1 MKKLLTH
8 SRSVAAPLLLSC
20 CAYAVAQSLGTPT
33 AEVWLGRPLD
43 MTVPARFLSND
54 SRDECVRADVF
65 FGESRVPAD
74 LVRATI
80 VGTDGQRR
88 VRIVTDSPVD
98 EPIVTVSLRAGC
110 ASSITRNYTLLPD
123 IPSEAL
129 LASLSRPPS
138 LPVAGTVPLPGSVV
152 AAAPAAPLRITRT
165 SAPRQGTAPAPK
177 SGSLKDIVAQARKTV
192 GDGPA
197 PLRTA
202 KAFRAD
208 APAAGGPR
216 LRLEPIEMQEQAMLR
231 VSSSLAAPGG
241 DASQRATAALLW
253 QAINADPQELLRT
266 TAMLQ
271 KLEGDLA
278 QLRLAATQTRNEMAA
293 LRRRLDEAQPW
304 YASATLVQALALL
317 LLATGAAAGMLWFRA
332 RRAGASLDPWHA
344 GLPAVPPQPVQ
355 EPVAVAPEEAA
366 AAQPEPAPA
375 PARRPGEVS
384 APGELAPALA
394 VAAVAPEQP
403 ARAQTGPIDFELEE
417 PQLHEPPQRR
427 ATTGVLR
434 VETLAAT
441 FEEVEFLS
449 SLGLSSDAMDVLK
462 GYLHDSTSPAP
473 LAFFELMRLCDEG
486 EDATAIGTVR
496 RRYVQAFGVEA
507 PRLEQLAAP
516 IGLEQIPHLSGSITR
531 AWGTPR
537 ALELIEEALFKVPEP
552 GAALT
557 LQAGRDLICLYDVA
571 MALATE
577 SSGQQASDAEA
588 HPLAPWANAEDAI
601 GAQAA
606 AQAAAEAQGGHHFAL
621 DVDLGA
627 APEELPEKQDP
638 DLALAPL
645 LAEMQAQAAAAREKA
660 RLLQEE
666 DAFSA
671 AVASERA
678 PVSRY

>member
-1 MKKLLTH
+1 MKKMLTH
-8 SRSVAAPLLLSC
+8 SRLVAAPLLMSC
-20 CAYAVAQSLGTPT
+20 CAYAVAQSLGTPS

-43 MTVPARFLSND
+43 MTVPARFISND

-74 LVRATI
+74 LVRTTI
-80 VGTDGQRR
+80 VGSDAQRR

-129 LASLSRPPS
+129 LASLARPPS
-138 LPVAGTVPLPGSVV
+138 LPVAAGNVPLPGTVV

-165 SAPRQGTAPAPK
+165 TAPRQGTAPAPT
-177 SGSLKDIVAQARKTV
+177 SGSLKDIVAQARKAV
-192 GDGPA
+192 GEGPA
-197 PLRTA
+197 PVRTA

-231 VSSSLAAPGG
+231 VSASLAAPGG

-278 QLRLAATQTRNEMAA
+278 QLRLAATATRNEMAA

-332 RRAGASLDPWHA
+332 RRAGAMLDPWHA

-355 EPVAVAPEEAA
+355 EPVAAAPEEVAV
-366 AAQPEPAPA
+366 AQPEPAPA
-375 PARRPGEVS
+375 RRLGEVS
-384 APGELAPALA
+384 APGELAPALPV
-394 VAAVAPEQP
+394 VAALPSEQP
-403 ARAQTGPIDFELEE
+403 VRAETGPIDFEVEV
-417 PQLHEPPQRR
+417 PQLHELPQRR
-427 ATTGVLR
+427 ATTGALR

-449 SLGLSSDAMDVLK
+449 SLGLTSDAMDVLK
-462 GYLHDSTSPAP
+462 AYLHDSNSPAP

-531 AWGTPR
+531 AWGTSR
-537 ALELIEEALFKVPEP
+537 ALDLIEEALFKVPDP

-571 MALATE
+571 MALAAE
-577 SSGQQASDAEA
+577 SSGLQTGSDAESHA
-588 HPLAPWANAEDAI
+588 LAPWANAEDAI
-601 GAQAA
+601 GAQVA
-606 AQAAAEAQGGHHFAL
+606 AQAVAEAQGGLHFAL
-621 DVDLGA
+621 DVDLGV

-638 DLALAPL
+638 DHDLAPL
-645 LAEMQAQAAAAREKA
+645 LAEMQAQAAREKA